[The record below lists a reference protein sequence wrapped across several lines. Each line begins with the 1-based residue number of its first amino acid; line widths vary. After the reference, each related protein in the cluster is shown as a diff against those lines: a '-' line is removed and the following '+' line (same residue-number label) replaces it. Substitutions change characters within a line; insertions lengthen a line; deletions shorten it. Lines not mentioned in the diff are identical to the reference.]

1 MPIELIIDT
10 RQSDTGTAKKVVR
23 FFANSKINLKYDSI
37 ASTFS
42 VSIYF
47 DPNNQEHAEI
57 AGVSHYHEVIV
68 NYIHANG
75 SAQKLITGYILSQMF
90 VKSAKPELVNIGGYS
105 KTGALEDCDIPTDI
119 PLESIGLSFRNI
131 VEKIIKKFGG
141 SKGIKFIVN
150 NSKGRADVAF
160 KDNSDKVDED
170 YEKVTGPESKN
181 IKSYLT
187 ELATQKNLVLSHTNE
202 GNLLITTANTDST
215 PLFEIDADKDGSFG
229 IESITMNY
237 NGQALHS
244 EITVVRQADDENL
257 NAAIFTIKN
266 PLCPIVYRPKVE
278 MLKVGNDVTIQEA
291 AQNELCKELKSINFS
306 IVMSKVSFNNKF
318 ITPNNTIILKSRANY
333 LYKRTKL
340 FIESVDYEAESDNE
354 KVTLT
359 CVLPWV
365 YNYYALNIDG
375 KRSGPYNIFI
385 DPHKNLPRV

>member
-1 MPIELIIDT
+1 MPVELIIDT
-10 RQSDTGTAKKVVR
+10 RQSDTGNAKKIVR
-23 FFANSKINLKYDSI
+23 FFASSKINLKYDSI

-47 DPNNQEHAEI
+47 DPSNQEHAEI

-68 NYIHANG
+68 NYLHSNNTT
-75 SAQKLITGYILSQMF
+75 QKLITGYILSQMF
-90 VKSAKPELVNIGGYS
+90 VKSSKPELTSIGGYS
-105 KTGALEDCDIPTDI
+105 KTGVLEDCDIPTDI
-119 PLESIGLSFRNI
+119 PLESVGLTFRNI

-141 SKGIKFIVN
+141 SKGIKFIVKQ
-150 NSKGRADVAF
+150 SKGRADVTF
-160 KDNSDKVDED
+160 KDTSSRVDE
-170 YEKVTGPESKN
+170 ELPKVTGPESKN

-187 ELATQKNLVLSHTNE
+187 ELATQKNLVLSHTNT
-202 GNLLITTANTDST
+202 GDLLITTANTDSE
-215 PLFEIDADKDGSFG
+215 PLFEVDADKDNSFG

-244 EITVVRQADDENL
+244 EITVVRQADDEGG
-257 NAAIFTIKN
+257 NAAIYTIKN
-266 PLCPIVYRPKVE
+266 PLCPIVFRPKVE
-278 MLKVGNDVTIQEA
+278 SLKVGNDITISEA
-291 AQNELCKELKSINFS
+291 AQNELCKELKAINFT
-306 IVMSKVSFNNKF
+306 IVMSKVAFNNQF
-318 ITPNNTIILKSRANY
+318 ITPNNVIVLKSRANY

-354 KVTLT
+354 KITLT